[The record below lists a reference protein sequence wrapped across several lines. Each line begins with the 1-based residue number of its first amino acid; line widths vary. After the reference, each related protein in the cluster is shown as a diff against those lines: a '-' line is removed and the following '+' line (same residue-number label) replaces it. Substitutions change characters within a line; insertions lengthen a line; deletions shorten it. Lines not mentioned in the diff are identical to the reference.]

1 MNYAQLYVSIQS
13 YVQNYETDFVSSIP
27 TFVRQAERRIY
38 NSVQLAY
45 LRRNLRGTLTPGNQY
60 LSVPADFLSTYSI
73 AVIDGDGNYEYLLD
87 KDVNFIRSSYPNPL
101 VSGLPKYYAL
111 FGPTTSAGAITN
123 DLSFILGPT
132 PSSAYGVEI
141 HYYFYPASI
150 VSGII
155 TGLESLTPGSGYVDD
170 VYYNVALTGG
180 AGASATATIIVTDG
194 IVTSC
199 VLENPGSLYLVGDV
213 LSASQEVIGGG
224 VGFTTTVSTINNST
238 GTTWLGDSYDQV
250 LLYACLVEAYGFMKG
265 EGDMMAYYLQK
276 YDEGIKQLKR
286 LGDGLERGDAY
297 RDGQFKMPVKS

>member
-1 MNYAQLYVSIQS
+1 MNYAQLYVAIQS

-87 KDVNFIRSSYPNPL
+87 KDVNFIRSAYPNPL
-101 VSGLPKYYAL
+101 VSGLPKYYGL
-111 FGPTTSAGAITN
+111 FGPTTASGSITN

-132 PSSAYGVEI
+132 PASNYGVEI

-150 VSGII
+150 VSGVIASI
-155 TGLESLTPGSGYVDD
+155 DTLTGGSGYIDE
-170 VYYNVALTGG
+170 VYYNVPLIGG
-180 AGASATATIIVTDG
+180 AGASATATLIVVGG

-199 VLENPGSLYLVGDV
+199 VIENPGSLYMVDDV
-213 LSASQEVIGGG
+213 LVASQEIIGGG
-224 VGFTTTVSTINNST
+224 VGFSVTVRTINNST
-238 GTTWLGDSYDQV
+238 GTSWLGDSYDAV
-250 LLYACLVEAYGFMKG
+250 LLYGCLVEAYGFMKG